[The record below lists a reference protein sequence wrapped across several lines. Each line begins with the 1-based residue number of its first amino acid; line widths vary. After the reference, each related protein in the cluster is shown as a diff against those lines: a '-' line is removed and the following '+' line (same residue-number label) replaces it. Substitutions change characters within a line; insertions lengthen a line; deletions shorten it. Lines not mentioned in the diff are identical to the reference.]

1 MTKRTIIILDA
12 FLFFGLFSHS
22 VILLILNNTLVPG
35 EIAFSGASTRIMWRQ
50 AAEAIF
56 SICSSIYVIGH
67 FILFGMALG
76 QKKSRSFRTICL
88 YFVFQIVLLCSAT
101 IPFAVLDMNYW
112 GDYMFPVW
120 GTGIHLIFLFLIA
133 SAINFYCKKRQK

>member
-35 EIAFSGASTRIMWRQ
+35 EIAFSDGSVRLMWRQ
-50 AAEAIF
+50 AAEVIF

-67 FILFGMALG
+67 FILFGMTLA
-76 QKKSRSFRTICL
+76 QKNARSFRTICL

-112 GDYMFPVW
+112 GDYIFPVW
-120 GTGIHLIFLFLIA
+120 GTGIHLIFLIA
-133 SAINFYCKKRQK
+133 SAINFYCKKKQK

>member
-35 EIAFSGASTRIMWRQ
+35 EIAFSGANTRIIWRQ
-50 AAEAIF
+50 AAEVIF

-76 QKKSRSFRTICL
+76 QKKPRS
-88 YFVFQIVLLCSAT
+88 
-101 IPFAVLDMNYW
+101 
-112 GDYMFPVW
+112 
-120 GTGIHLIFLFLIA
+120 
-133 SAINFYCKKRQK
+133 